1 MLAKNVISELNQSI
15 KANKLNFKFAV
26 FENLDRTVKA
36 SLNRNII
43 KVNRMTNNK
52 NSLKALVKAIDIH
65 RNVRA
70 KMLHKIEN
78 AVTVKNMHSFEIG
91 TTEVNNLPAIVAYT
105 TDNAVIVACEING
118 KKNSWKAFCSD
129 LRMQKIKDTEQFV
142 QMYTGEFIEIIESIE
157 FPTEQKLD
165 VVNSKMED
173 LMKRV
178 AELERKNAELSK
190 ENSVLRKERRGEKL
204 SFDDEIVIV
213 KIDISEPTKTMD
225 KSTIEDE
232 AIELVESTLFSS
244 NAL

>member
-1 MLAKNVISELNQSI
+1 M
-15 KANKLNFKFAV
+15 
-26 FENLDRTVKA
+26 
-36 SLNRNII
+36 
-43 KVNRMTNNK
+43 
-52 NSLKALVKAIDIH
+52 
-65 RNVRA
+65 VRQ
-70 KMLHKIEN
+70 K
-78 AVTVKNMHSFEIG
+78 
-91 TTEVNNLPAIVAYT
+91 
-105 TDNAVIVACEING
+105 
-118 KKNSWKAFCSD
+118 CSGI
-129 LRMQKIKDTEQFV
+129 RRS
-142 QMYTGEFIEIIESIE
+142 Y
-157 FPTEQKLD
+157 LD